1 MINQAWLI
9 ILSVSFFIMT
19 LTFVAVIFFLVMA
32 SIEIKKAAVS
42 LRDFLKCMEEKL
54 APLINSSQQ
63 TIGSIKKVGDDL
75 GTVTENVRN
84 VSEALVE
91 ISSTIRAL
99 SCLIN
104 ELQGG
109 LSLRVAGVRAG
120 IKTAMDVLMS
130 KNKEGRS

>member
-9 ILSVSFFIMT
+9 ILSVSFFVMT
-19 LTFVAVIFFLVMA
+19 LTFVAVIFFLVIA
-32 SIEIKKAAVS
+32 SIEMKKAAVS
-42 LRDFLKCMEEKL
+42 LRDFLKSMEERL
-54 APLINSSQQ
+54 APVIDSSQQ
-63 TIGSIKKVGDDL
+63 TLGSIKKVGDDL
-75 GTVTENVRN
+75 GTVTQNVRE
-84 VSEALVE
+84 VSEALIE

-130 KNKEGRS
+130 KKKEGRS

>member
-9 ILSVSFFIMT
+9 ILSVSFFVMT
-19 LTFVAVIFFLVMA
+19 LTFVAVIFFLIIA

-42 LRDFLKCMEEKL
+42 LRDFLKGMEEKL
-54 APLINSSQQ
+54 VPLIDNAHH
-63 TIGSIKKVGDDL
+63 TLGSIKKVGDDL
-75 GTVTENVRN
+75 GTVTQNVRE
-84 VSEALVE
+84 VSEALIEV
-91 ISSTIRAL
+91 SSTIRAL

-120 IKTAMDVLMS
+120 IKTAMNVLMS